1 MDTIEK
7 PRNDTPVK
15 HVLSVLDLVEP
26 ERLNWL
32 FEKAKFYK
40 NELNVIR
47 NSPDPNPFWKGLLAH
62 RIIATIFF
70 EPSTRTRLSFE
81 SAALRLGANVIG
93 TENAEQFS
101 SAFKGERTRHSGR
114 IISGSADVI
123 ILRHN
128 KEGEVAEFAKK
139 SLVPVINA
147 GDGKGE
153 HPTQALLDLFTIWTE
168 VPQERHHRL
177 KIAIVGDLKNG
188 RTARSLCLAL
198 AKLQSSGL
206 LGVADLRLISPPAFR
221 MEKDVQAVLHES
233 RVSFGEFHN
242 LSRDAVEGC
251 DIVYM
256 TRPQLERMDNKD
268 HVHEFENM
276 ALDHERLSRFIS
288 TQCRIL
294 HPLPCNDELPEI
306 WDDDPRSR
314 YFVQADNGIPVRM
327 ALLHQLILGT
337 NSN

>member
-1 MDTIEK
+1 MDTIER
-7 PRNDTPVK
+7 PQNDISIK

-26 ERLNWL
+26 ERLSWL

-40 NELNVIR
+40 NELGVIR

-62 RIIATIFF
+62 RIVATIFF

-81 SAALRLGANVIG
+81 SAALRLGASVIG

-168 VPQERHHRL
+168 VPRARHNRL
-177 KIAIVGDLKNG
+177 KISIVGDLKNG

-198 AKLQSSGL
+198 ARLQNSGL
-206 LGVADLRLISPPAFR
+206 LGVTDLRLVSPPDFR
-221 MEKDVQAVLHES
+221 MGKDVQAILYQC
-233 RVSFGEFHN
+233 RVSFVEFHN
-242 LSRDAVEGC
+242 LTRDAVEDC
-251 DIVYM
+251 DIIYM
-256 TRPQLERMDNKD
+256 TRPQLERMDNKG
-268 HVHEFENM
+268 HIRQFENM
-276 ALDHERLSRFIS
+276 VLDHERLSRFIS
-288 TQCRIL
+288 NQCRIL

-306 WDDDPRSR
+306 WDDDLRSR
-314 YFVQADNGIPVRM
+314 YFIQADNGIPVRM
-327 ALLHQLILGT
+327 ALLQQLILGA
-337 NSN
+337 N